1 MRISFIFLKL
11 STFFCTLF
19 FFFIQITSAR
29 SAQSPSTSDR
39 FEMGKQIFDNNC
51 NVCHIGGNNIIIP
64 EKNLRKKSLDANG
77 MNNLDAIMYQV
88 MNGKNGM
95 PAFGGRLKETEIE
108 NVAIFVLKE
117 FGKKENQ

>member
-1 MRISFIFLKL
+1 MRISLIFLKL
-11 STFFCTLF
+11 STLF
-19 FFFIQITSAR
+19 FFFIQIPSAR
-29 SAQSPSTSDR
+29 SAESSITSDR
-39 FEMGKQIFDNNC
+39 FEMGKQIFYNNC
-51 NVCHIGGNNIIIP
+51 NVCHIGGTNIIIP
-64 EKNLRKKSLDANG
+64 EKSLLKKSLDANG

-117 FGKKENQ
+117 FGKNENQ

>member
-1 MRISFIFLKL
+1 MRIQFIFRRL
-11 STFFCTLF
+11 SALFCTLF
-19 FFFIQITSAR
+19 FFFSQITSAK
-29 SAQSPSTSDR
+29 SAQSPQGSNR
-39 FEMGKQIFDNNC
+39 FEMGKQIFDSNC

-64 EKNLRKKSLDANG
+64 EKNLRKKSLDTNG

-88 MNGKNGM
+88 TNGKNGM

-117 FGKKENQ
+117 FGKNENE